1 MTIWKRERN
10 HFNYYVTN
18 ERKQPHIYV
27 EVLGTP
33 SASTEKVLKDH
44 GFKFDH
50 NKCMYAAA
58 QTNDLRLFVAHDL
71 DKLFNY
77 DIQIYFNTE
86 AKKELFAPDIQEIK
100 DICYYFKIYKCYVD
114 ILNKDLFKICKPGS
128 KSLLFTYNTNSKT
141 IDVFNR
147 NKLQESYIYNDGN
160 IEKMSIEK
168 AAPKKKKKAAPAFT
182 EQQQINKMLEE
193 FEFPF

>member
-1 MTIWKRERN
+1 MTMWKKERK

-27 EVLGTP
+27 EALGTP
-33 SASTEKVLKDH
+33 SASTEKILNDH

-50 NKCMYAAA
+50 NKCMYAVT
-58 QTNDLRLFVAHDL
+58 QTNELRLFVAHDL

-77 DIQIYFNTE
+77 DIQLFYNTE

-100 DICYYFKIYKCYVD
+100 DICYHFKVYKCYID

-147 NKLQESYIYNDGN
+147 NKLQESYIYTNGKIN
-160 IEKMSIEK
+160 KMSVEK
-168 AAPKKKKKAAPAFT
+168 AAPKKKKKAALT
-182 EQQQINKMLEE
+182 EQQKINKMLEE
-193 FEFPF
+193 FPF

>member
-27 EVLGTP
+27 EALGTP
-33 SASTEKVLKDH
+33 SASTEKLLKNN

-50 NKCMYAAA
+50 NKCMYAAI
-58 QTNDLRLFVAHDL
+58 QTNDLRLFVAHEL

-100 DICYYFKIYKCYVD
+100 DICYYLKVYKCYVD
-114 ILNKDLFKICKPGS
+114 ILNKNLFKICKPGS
-128 KSLLFTYNTNSKT
+128 KSLLATYNTSFKT

-147 NKLQESYIYNDGN
+147 NKLIESYVYSNGK

-168 AAPKKKKKAAPAFT
+168 AAPKKKKNPLT
-182 EQQQINKMLEE
+182 DQQKLNEMLEA
-193 FEFPF
+193 FPF

>member
-1 MTIWKRERN
+1 MTRWKRERA
-10 HFNYYVTN
+10 HFNYSITN

-27 EVLGTP
+27 EALGTP
-33 SASTEKVLKDH
+33 SASTENVLKSH

-58 QTNDLRLFVAHDL
+58 QTNELRLFVAHDL
-71 DKLFNY
+71 DKIFSY

-128 KSLLFTYNTNSKT
+128 KSLLATYNTSFKT
-141 IDVFNR
+141 IDVFCK
-147 NKLQESYIYNDGN
+147 NKLQESYIYNDGK

-168 AAPKKKKKAAPAFT
+168 AAPKKKKKAALT
-182 EQQQINKMLEE
+182 DQQKINKILEE
-193 FEFPF
+193 FPF

>member
-1 MTIWKRERN
+1 MTIWKKERV

-18 ERKQPHIYV
+18 ERKKPHIYV
-27 EVLGTP
+27 EALGTP
-33 SASTEKVLKDH
+33 SASTEKVLYDH

-50 NKCMYAAA
+50 NKCMYAAI

-77 DIQIYFNTE
+77 DIQLFFNTE
-86 AKKELFAPDIQEIK
+86 AKKELCIPDIQEIK
-100 DICYYFKIYKCYVD
+100 DICYFFKIYKCYID

-128 KSLLFTYNTNSKT
+128 KSLLATYNTNSKT
-141 IDVFNR
+141 IDIFCR
-147 NKLQESYIYNDGN
+147 NKLQESYIYSNGK

-168 AAPKKKKKAAPAFT
+168 AAPKKKKKKAALT
-182 EQQQINKMLEE
+182 EQQKLNEMLEA
-193 FEFPF
+193 FPF

>member
-1 MTIWKRERN
+1 MTIWKRERA
-10 HFNYYVTN
+10 HFNYYITN

-27 EVLGTP
+27 EALGTP
-33 SASTEKVLKDH
+33 SASTEKILNDH

-58 QTNDLRLFVAHDL
+58 QTNELRLFVAHDL
-71 DKLFNY
+71 DKLFSY
-77 DIQIYFNTE
+77 DIQIYYNTE
-86 AKKELFAPDIQEIK
+86 AKKELCAPDIQELK
-100 DICYYFKIYKCYVD
+100 DICYYFKIYKCYID

-128 KSLLFTYNTNSKT
+128 KSLLFTYNTTSKT

-147 NKLQESYIYNDGN
+147 NKLQESYLYNNGKV
-160 IEKMSIEK
+160 EKISVEIP
-168 AAPKKKKKAAPAFT
+168 APKKKKKKVLT

-193 FEFPF
+193 FPF

>member
-1 MTIWKRERN
+1 MTMWKRERN

-27 EVLGTP
+27 EALGTP

-58 QTNDLRLFVAHDL
+58 QTNDLRLFVAHYL
-71 DKLFNY
+71 DKYFNY
-77 DIQIYFNTE
+77 DVQLFFNTE
-86 AKKELFAPDIQEIK
+86 AKKELCTPDIQEIK
-100 DICYYFKIYKCYVD
+100 DICYFFKIYKCYID

-128 KSLLFTYNTNSKT
+128 KSLLATYNTYSKT

-147 NKLQESYIYNDGN
+147 NKLIESYIYNDGK
-160 IEKMSIEK
+160 IEKMSVEK
-168 AAPKKKKKAAPAFT
+168 AAPKKKKKAT
-182 EQQQINKMLEE
+182 QINNMIDD

>member
-27 EVLGTP
+27 EALGTP

-44 GFKFDH
+44 GFKFDYS
-50 NKCMYAAA
+50 KCMYAAA

-77 DIQIYFNTE
+77 DIQIYFNSE

-100 DICYYFKIYKCYVD
+100 DICYHFKIYKCYID

-147 NKLQESYIYNDGN
+147 NKLQESYIYNN
-160 IEKMSIEK
+160 CKIVKMIVEKD
-168 AAPKKKKKAAPAFT
+168 APKKKKKATPALT
-182 EQQQINKMLEE
+182 EQQKINKMLEA
-193 FEFPF
+193 FPF

>member
-1 MTIWKRERN
+1 MTMWKKERKR
-10 HFNYYVTN
+10 FNYYVTN

-27 EVLGTP
+27 EALGTP
-33 SASTEKVLKDH
+33 SASTEKVLKYH

-50 NKCMYAAA
+50 DKCMYSAA
-58 QTNDLRLFVAHDL
+58 QTNELRLFVAHEL
-71 DKLFNY
+71 DKLFSY
-77 DIQIYFNTE
+77 DIQLFYNTE

-100 DICYYFKIYKCYVD
+100 DICYHFKIYKCYID

-147 NKLQESYIYNDGN
+147 NKLQESYIYTNGKIN
-160 IEKMSIEK
+160 KMSVEK
-168 AAPKKKKKAAPAFT
+168 AAPKKKKKAALT
-182 EQQQINKMLEE
+182 EQQKINKMLEE
-193 FEFPF
+193 FPF

>member
-1 MTIWKRERN
+1 MTIWKRERT
-10 HFNYYVTN
+10 HFRYYITN

-27 EVLGTP
+27 EALGTP
-33 SASTEKVLKDH
+33 SASTEKILKNH

-50 NKCMYAAA
+50 DKCMYAAI

-77 DIQIYFNTE
+77 DIQMYFNTE

-100 DICYYFKIYKCYVD
+100 DLCYHFKIYKCYID

-141 IDVFNR
+141 VDVFTR
-147 NKLQESYIYNDGN
+147 NKLQESYIYNNGK
-160 IEKMSIEK
+160 IVKMSVEK
-168 AAPKKKKKAAPAFT
+168 AAPKKKKKAAPALT
-182 EQQQINKMLEE
+182 EQQKINKMLEE
-193 FEFPF
+193 FR

>member
-1 MTIWKRERN
+1 MNETILIIMLQTKENN
-10 HFNYYVTN
+10 HT
-18 ERKQPHIYV
+18 HIYV
-27 EVLGTP
+27 EALGTP

-128 KSLLFTYNTNSKT
+128 KSLLFTYNTTYKT
-141 IDVFNR
+141 IDLFSR
-147 NKLQESYIYNDGN
+147 NKIQESYIYNNGK
-160 IEKMSIEK
+160 IERISIEK
-168 AAPKKKKKAAPAFT
+168 AAPKKKKKATLT
-182 EQQQINKMLEE
+182 EQQKINNMIDD

>member
-1 MTIWKRERN
+1 MTMWKRERN

-18 ERKQPHIYV
+18 ERKKPHIYV
-27 EVLGTP
+27 EALGTP
-33 SASTEKVLKDH
+33 SASTEKVLKDY

-58 QTNDLRLFVAHDL
+58 QTNYLRLFVAHDL

-86 AKKELFAPDIQEIK
+86 AKKELFVPDIQEIK

-128 KSLLFTYNTNSKT
+128 KSLLFTYNTTYKT
-141 IDVFNR
+141 IDLFSR
-147 NKLQESYIYNDGN
+147 NKIQESYIYNNGK
-160 IEKMSIEK
+160 IERISIEK
-168 AAPKKKKKAAPAFT
+168 AAPKKKKKAAP
-182 EQQQINKMLEE
+182 EQQKINMEE

>member
-1 MTIWKRERN
+1 MTIWKRERK
-10 HFNYYVTN
+10 HFCYYVTN

-27 EVLGTP
+27 EALGTP
-33 SASTEKVLKDH
+33 NASTEKVLKDH

-50 NKCMYAAA
+50 SKCMYAAA
-58 QTNDLRLFVAHDL
+58 QTNELRLFVAHDL

-77 DIQIYFNTE
+77 DIQLFFNTE

-100 DICYYFKIYKCYVD
+100 DICYFFKIYKCYID
-114 ILNKDLFKICKPGS
+114 ILNKDLFKICNPGS

-147 NKLQESYIYNDGN
+147 NKLQESYIYTNGKIN
-160 IEKMSIEK
+160 KMSVEK
-168 AAPKKKKKAAPAFT
+168 AAPKKKKKAALT
-182 EQQQINKMLEE
+182 EQQKINKMLEE
-193 FEFPF
+193 FPF